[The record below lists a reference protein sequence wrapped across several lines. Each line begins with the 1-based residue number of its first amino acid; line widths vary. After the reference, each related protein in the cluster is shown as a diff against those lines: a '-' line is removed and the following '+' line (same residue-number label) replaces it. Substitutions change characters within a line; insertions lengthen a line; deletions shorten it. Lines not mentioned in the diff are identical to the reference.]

1 MPRKIRYSGGRRIG
15 GGGVKRREE
24 RVGVAGVEQAVL
36 QRKKKGGREKEREM
50 T

>member
-1 MPRKIRYSGGRRIG
+1 MLRKIRYFGGRRIK
-15 GGGVKRREE
+15 GGVEGREE

-36 QRKKKGGREKEREM
+36 QRKKKGGREREREM